1 MNFWTEKIVFFK
13 IIYRIYLDRITNENN
28 SSPLLSLL
36 GPGNRLKESIPSPL
50 DNLNYIAS
58 EEDILNFIEEKY
70 EHDTPVDI
78 VFDNMIGEPTLEMEK
93 LILEKITQKILMRRR
108 CKRWTWCKHVQHLQG
123 LTSAAK

>member
-1 MNFWTEKIVFFK
+1 MFLHKCRIILKQQYAKQYSRFFSSSFTHYIDK
-13 IIYRIYLDRITNENN
+13 GIIHINITNENN
-28 SSPLLSLL
+28 SSTLLSLL

-58 EEDILNFIEEKY
+58 EEDILNFVEEKY

-93 LILEKITQKILMRRR
+93 LILQSSR
-108 CKRWTWCKHVQHLQG
+108 
-123 LTSAAK
+123 